1 MMTES
6 KNLCPKCMRSGTCF
20 EPFPHDECERY
31 ERRLTNKEIIS
42 LFRGMRKSMQVAV
55 YKIMM
60 EVQEDGQ

>member
-6 KNLCPKCMRSGTCF
+6 NLCPKCMRSDTCF
-20 EPFPHDECERY
+20 EPFPHDECEQY

-55 YKIMM
+55 VKIMM